1 MPFGIAAGWDLLL
14 ICNNNSEQK
23 IPRMI
28 RQVTAACL
36 VATSVLVQPVL
47 MQPVLAQPA
56 PPHQGQ
62 RSSTIPVVPIVV
74 GAVAGATFSFLVWPI
89 VAAMG
94 TVSIGGAATGLAY
107 VPFMVGGTMMGG
119 SIGFI
124 AGR

>member
-1 MPFGIAAGWDLLL
+1 MARRMAA
-14 ICNNNSEQK
+14 
-23 IPRMI
+23 
-28 RQVTAACL
+28 VCL

-56 PPHQGQ
+56 APRQPL
-62 RSSTIPVVPIVV
+62 RSATIPVVPIVV

-94 TVSIGGAATGLAY
+94 TMSVGGGATGLAY

-119 SIGFI
+119 SIGF
-124 AGR
+124 AVSR